1 MRDSPIHV
9 PAPARVGD
17 AIGAIDTPALV
28 LDLDVF
34 ETNLDRM
41 QAWADRHGVG
51 LRAHA
56 KAHKCPEIALRQ
68 IARGAIGI
76 CCQKVTEAVPF
87 IQAGVAD
94 VLISNQVVGASKL
107 DLLAALTHHA
117 RMGVCVDNADNLHD
131 IARAMQAADTQID
144 ILVEIDVGQHRCG
157 VSSPDEALHL
167 ARIACD
173 TSGLNLRGF
182 QAYHGRVQH
191 MRDPAARAD
200 VCRQVAQTIKTYA
213 DHLSAAGLP
222 AIATVSG
229 AGTGSAQFDAASTVF
244 TELQAGSYA
253 FMDVDYNA
261 NDWASELRFD
271 TSLSLLSTV
280 MSVATPGQVVLD
292 AGLKAMTTESGLP
305 RVMQREGL
313 SVRQVNDEHTVL
325 DVASHA
331 PALGEKV
338 HLMLPHVDPAFNLHD
353 VVIGVRDG
361 RVEAIWPIAAR
372 GPGR

>member
-1 MRDSPIHV
+1 MASSPIHT

-56 KAHKCPEIALRQ
+56 KAHKCPDIALRQ

-87 IQAGVAD
+87 IQAGVGD

-107 DLLAALTHHA
+107 TLLAALTHHA
-117 RMGVCVDNADNLHD
+117 RMGVCVDDADNLHD
-131 IARAMQAADTQID
+131 IARAMQTASTQID

-157 VSSPDEALHL
+157 VASPDDALTL
-167 ARIACD
+167 ARIA
-173 TSGLNLRGF
+173 SGTPGLRFRGF
-182 QAYHGRVQH
+182 QAYHGGVQH
-191 MRDPAARAD
+191 MRDPAARAEI
-200 VCRQVAQTIKTYA
+200 CRQVAQTIKTYA

-222 AIATVSG
+222 AIATISG
-229 AGTGSAQFDAASTVF
+229 AGTGSAQFDAASSVF

-292 AGLKAMTTESGLP
+292 AGLKAMTIESGLP
-305 RVMQREGL
+305 RVMQHEGL

-353 VVIGVRDG
+353 VVVGVRGG